1 MNKPMDMQPGKS
13 TEEEK
18 NTTEKWVNSITDLV
32 DSYRNLISVKVVEHT
47 SLGIS
52 LSIIGILS
60 MIMAVFVLL
69 FTGIGSAWWLGEYLQ
84 NMKAGF
90 FIVGGFYALVFTIL
104 LLTSPG
110 IWIPRIRNAIIK
122 KIYEQN

>member
-1 MNKPMDMQPGKS
+1 M
-13 TEEEK
+13 EEENK
-18 NTTEKWVNSITDLV
+18 SSDKWVNIVTDLV
-32 DSYRNLISVKVVEHT
+32 DAYRNLISVKVVEHT

-69 FTGIGSAWWLGEYLQ
+69 FTGIGAAWWLGEYLQ

-90 FIVGGFYALVFTIL
+90 FIVSGFYALVFIIL

>member
-1 MNKPMDMQPGKS
+1 M
-13 TEEEK
+13 EEEK
-18 NTTEKWVNSITDLV
+18 NSTDKWVNSITDLV
-32 DSYRNLISVKVVEHT
+32 ESYRNLISVKVVEHT

-60 MIMAVFVLL
+60 MIMAVFMLL

-90 FIVGGFYALVFTIL
+90 FIVGGFYTLLFIIL

>member
-1 MNKPMDMQPGKS
+1 MDSQSDKS
-13 TEEEK
+13 MEEDK
-18 NTTEKWVNSITDLV
+18 NSTDKWVSSVADLM
-32 DSYRNLISVKVVEHT
+32 DSYRKLITVKVVEHT

-90 FIVGGFYALVFTIL
+90 FIVSGFYALIFIIL

-110 IWIPRIRNAIIK
+110 IWIPRIRNTIIK

>member
-1 MNKPMDMQPGKS
+1 MDSQSDKS
-13 TEEEK
+13 MEEDK
-18 NTTEKWVNSITDLV
+18 NSTDKWVSSVADLM
-32 DSYRNLISVKVVEHT
+32 DSYRKLITVKVVEHT

-90 FIVGGFYALVFTIL
+90 FIVGGFYALIFIIL

-110 IWIPRIRNAIIK
+110 IWIPRIRNTIIK

>member
-1 MNKPMDMQPGKS
+1 MERQPNESMEEDKNS
-13 TEEEK
+13 TD
-18 NTTEKWVNSITDLV
+18 TWVNSITDLV
-32 DSYRNLISVKVVEHT
+32 DSYRHLITVKVVEHT

-90 FIVGGFYALVFTIL
+90 FIVGAFYTLVFIIL

>member
-1 MNKPMDMQPGKS
+1 MERQLDESMEDEKIS
-13 TEEEK
+13 TD
-18 NTTEKWVNSITDLV
+18 KWLNSITDLI

-90 FIVGGFYALVFTIL
+90 FIVGGLYALIFTIL

-110 IWIPRIRNAIIK
+110 IWIPRIRNQIIK

>member
-1 MNKPMDMQPGKS
+1 MI
-13 TEEEK
+13 EEEK
-18 NTTEKWVNSITDLV
+18 NSTEKWVNSITDLV
-32 DSYRNLISVKVVEHT
+32 DAYRNLISVKVVEHT

-52 LSIIGILS
+52 LGIIGILS
-60 MIMAVFVLL
+60 MIIAVFVLL

-90 FIVGGFYALVFTIL
+90 FIVGGFYALVFIIL

>member
-1 MNKPMDMQPGKS
+1 M
-13 TEEEK
+13 EEDK
-18 NTTEKWVNSITDLV
+18 NSSQKWVNSLTDLV
-32 DSYRNLISVKVVEHT
+32 DAYRNLISVKIVEHT

-60 MIMAVFVLL
+60 LIIAVFVLL

-90 FIVGGFYALVFTIL
+90 FIIAGFYALIFIIL

>member
-1 MNKPMDMQPGKS
+1 MEMQPNESMEEGKNS
-13 TEEEK
+13 TD
-18 NTTEKWVNSITDLV
+18 KWVNSITDLI

-52 LSIIGILS
+52 LSIIGLLS

-90 FIVGGFYALVFTIL
+90 FIVSGFYTLVFIIL

>member
-1 MNKPMDMQPGKS
+1 MDSQSDKS
-13 TEEEK
+13 MEEDK
-18 NTTEKWVNSITDLV
+18 NSTDKWVSSVADLM
-32 DSYRNLISVKVVEHT
+32 DSYRKLITVKVVEHT

-60 MIMAVFVLL
+60 MIMAIFVLL

-90 FIVGGFYALVFTIL
+90 FIVGGFYALIFIIL

-110 IWIPRIRNAIIK
+110 IWIPRIRNTIIK

>member
-1 MNKPMDMQPGKS
+1 M
-13 TEEEK
+13 EEEK
-18 NTTEKWVNSITDLV
+18 NSTDKWVNSITDLI
-32 DSYRNLISVKVVEHT
+32 DSHRNLIAVKVVEHT

-60 MIMAVFVLL
+60 LIMAVFVLL

-84 NMKAGF
+84 NMKVGF
-90 FIVGGFYALVFTIL
+90 FIIGGFYTLVFIIL

>member
-1 MNKPMDMQPGKS
+1 MEKQPNESMDEAKNS
-13 TEEEK
+13 TD
-18 NTTEKWVNSITDLV
+18 KWVSSITDLL

-60 MIMAVFVLL
+60 IIMAVFVLL

-90 FIVGGFYALVFTIL
+90 FIVGGFYALIFIIL

>member
-1 MNKPMDMQPGKS
+1 MERQPNES
-13 TEEEK
+13 MEEEK
-18 NTTEKWVNSITDLV
+18 TNTDKWVNSITDLV
-32 DSYRNLISVKVVEHT
+32 DSYRNLITVKIVEHT

-90 FIVGGFYALVFTIL
+90 FIVGGFYTLVFTIL